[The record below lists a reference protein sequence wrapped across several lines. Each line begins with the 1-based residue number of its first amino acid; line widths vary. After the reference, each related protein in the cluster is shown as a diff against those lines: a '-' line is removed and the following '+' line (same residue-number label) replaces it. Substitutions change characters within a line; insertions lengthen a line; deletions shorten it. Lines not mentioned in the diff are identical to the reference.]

1 MAVQATDSHELAEFG
16 YKQELDRSLGSFSSF
31 AAGFSYISI
40 LTGVFQLFA
49 FGFAFGGPAVWW
61 TWPIVFIGQ
70 MSVAL
75 CFAELAG
82 QYPLAG
88 SVYQWSKRIGSDFTS
103 WMAGWIMVVGSIV
116 TVAAVAVAWQVILP
130 QVSTSF
136 QILGDKADAG
146 TYLTKGGAQNAI
158 LLGAILVVFTTIVNM
173 IGVKLMARINNA
185 GVILELIGAT
195 LLIVLLIFHFSR
207 GPGVVFD
214 TLGLGEGYKLG
225 YFGAFIIGGIMS
237 AYVMYGFD
245 TAGTLAEE
253 TNDPRR
259 NAPPAIIKALATAS
273 VIGGLL
279 ILFAL
284 MAVNDIHDKN
294 IPLLG
299 LPYIVKQALGD
310 TIGNVFLIDSAIAIA
325 VCCLAVHTS
334 CIRMMFAMA
343 RDDRL
348 PVRPAGGARVGPRE
362 GADRAGPRRRHP
374 RDRPAGHQ
382 HHQPERVPGPHVGGD
397 HHVLPRLPVRDR
409 PAAPAPHAR
418 DVADPRARHV
428 LLARALGD
436 AGQRLR
442 GHLRRDRGLQHR
454 VAAQGGLQRDRRV
467 ALVLPVGRVPVH
479 RRRVPD
485 RRDLLL
491 HRLQPQADRGHRRA
505 QRDDRGSAAAA
516 HRRSGAMTPEDEFDY
531 VIAGGGTAGC
541 VVAARL
547 SEDPNVRVCLI
558 EAGPSDVDDDA
569 ILRLEDWMYLL
580 DSGYD
585 WDYLV
590 EPQEKGNSFLR
601 HARAK
606 VLGGC
611 SSHNSCIAF
620 WTPREDLDEW
630 AAMGNTGWSA
640 EECWPLITRLET
652 NDAPGDH
659 HGRSGP
665 VNIRTVPPE
674 DPCGVAILE
683 AAAQAGLPTSA
694 FNAGHTVTNG
704 AGWFQINSGADN
716 TRMSSSHAY
725 LHPIIDSRP
734 NLEIRTHCWVS
745 KVLFDD
751 QRRAIGV
758 DYLSPDLLTHTTVIA
773 RREVVLSAGAIDTP
787 EAAHALGHRPGRAPA
802 GVRASTSSST
812 PPAWARTSTTTSRAS
827 CSGTR
832 ASR

>member
-1 MAVQATDSHELAEFG
+1 MAVEATDSHELASFG

-173 IGVKLMARINNA
+173 IGVKLMARINNV

-195 LLIVLLIFHFSR
+195 LLIVLLAVHFSR

-214 TLGLGEGYKLG
+214 TLGLGEGHKWG

-273 VIGGLL
+273 LIGGLM

-284 MAVNDIHDKN
+284 MAVDDIHDKN

-299 LPYIVKQALGD
+299 LPYIVKQALGS
-310 TIGNVFLIDSAIAIA
+310 TIGNVFLIDSAIAIT

-348 PVRPAGGARVGPRE
+348 PVRPAGGARLGPRQ
-362 GADRAGPRRRHP
+362 GADRPGPRRRLP
-374 RDRPAGHQ
+374 RDRAAGDQ
-382 HHQPERVPGPHVGGD
+382 HRQPERVPGPDVGGD

-409 PAAPAPHAR
+409 AAAPAPHPR
-418 DVADPRARHV
+418 DVADARARDV
-428 LLARALGD
+428 LLARALGR
-436 AGQRLR
+436 ARQRVRRGLR
-442 GHLRRDRGLQHR
+442 GDRGLQHR
-454 VAAQGGLQRDRRV
+454 LAAHRGLQRDRRRTTGTSSG
-467 ALVLPVGRVPVH
+467 PPTCS
-479 RRRVPD
+479 
-485 RRDLLL
+485 
-491 HRLQPQADRGHRRA
+491 
-505 QRDDRGSAAAA
+505 SAA
-516 HRRSGAMTPEDEFDY
+516 
-531 VIAGGGTAGC
+531 
-541 VVAARL
+541 
-547 SEDPNVRVCLI
+547 
-558 EAGPSDVDDDA
+558 
-569 ILRLEDWMYLL
+569 
-580 DSGYD
+580 
-585 WDYLV
+585 
-590 EPQEKGNSFLR
+590 
-601 HARAK
+601 
-606 VLGGC
+606 
-611 SSHNSCIAF
+611 
-620 WTPREDLDEW
+620 
-630 AAMGNTGWSA
+630 
-640 EECWPLITRLET
+640 
-652 NDAPGDH
+652 
-659 HGRSGP
+659 
-665 VNIRTVPPE
+665 
-674 DPCGVAILE
+674 
-683 AAAQAGLPTSA
+683 
-694 FNAGHTVTNG
+694 
-704 AGWFQINSGADN
+704 
-716 TRMSSSHAY
+716 
-725 LHPIIDSRP
+725 
-734 NLEIRTHCWVS
+734 
-745 KVLFDD
+745 
-751 QRRAIGV
+751 
-758 DYLSPDLLTHTTVIA
+758 
-773 RREVVLSAGAIDTP
+773 
-787 EAAHALGHRPGRAPA
+787 
-802 GVRASTSSST
+802 
-812 PPAWARTSTTTSRAS
+812 
-827 CSGTR
+827 
-832 ASR
+832 

>member
-1 MAVQATDSHELAEFG
+1 MAVQATDSHELAKFG

-158 LLGAILVVFTTIVNM
+158 LLGAILVVFTTVVNM

-195 LLIVLLIFHFSR
+195 LLIVLLAVHFSR
-207 GPGVVFD
+207 GPGIVFH
-214 TLGLGEGYKLG
+214 TLGLGEGHQWG

-273 VIGGLL
+273 LIGGLM

-299 LPYIVKQALGD
+299 LPYIVKEALGN
-310 TIGNVFLIDSAIAIA
+310 TVGNVFLIDSAIAIT

-348 PVRPAGGARVGPRE
+348 PFGPQVARVSGRGKVPIVPAIVVGILAIALLAINIGNQSAFLALTSVAIIMFYLAYLCVTGPLLLRRIRGTWPTPE
-362 GADRAGPRRRHP
+362 HGTYFSLGRWGVLVNAFAVVYGAIVAFNIAWPRNDVYNAIGAHHWYFQWAAYLFIGGVMLIGAIYYFTVYSRKPIEVIAEHSAMIDDLP
-374 RDRPAGHQ
+374 QPAI
-382 HHQPERVPGPHVGGD
+382 
-397 HHVLPRLPVRDR
+397 
-409 PAAPAPHAR
+409 A
-418 DVADPRARHV
+418 DVAP
-428 LLARALGD
+428 
-436 AGQRLR
+436 
-442 GHLRRDRGLQHR
+442 
-454 VAAQGGLQRDRRV
+454 
-467 ALVLPVGRVPVH
+467 
-479 RRRVPD
+479 
-485 RRDLLL
+485 
-491 HRLQPQADRGHRRA
+491 
-505 QRDDRGSAAAA
+505 
-516 HRRSGAMTPEDEFDY
+516 
-531 VIAGGGTAGC
+531 
-541 VVAARL
+541 
-547 SEDPNVRVCLI
+547 
-558 EAGPSDVDDDA
+558 
-569 ILRLEDWMYLL
+569 
-580 DSGYD
+580 
-585 WDYLV
+585 
-590 EPQEKGNSFLR
+590 
-601 HARAK
+601 
-606 VLGGC
+606 
-611 SSHNSCIAF
+611 
-620 WTPREDLDEW
+620 
-630 AAMGNTGWSA
+630 
-640 EECWPLITRLET
+640 
-652 NDAPGDH
+652 
-659 HGRSGP
+659 
-665 VNIRTVPPE
+665 
-674 DPCGVAILE
+674 
-683 AAAQAGLPTSA
+683 
-694 FNAGHTVTNG
+694 
-704 AGWFQINSGADN
+704 
-716 TRMSSSHAY
+716 
-725 LHPIIDSRP
+725 
-734 NLEIRTHCWVS
+734 
-745 KVLFDD
+745 
-751 QRRAIGV
+751 
-758 DYLSPDLLTHTTVIA
+758 
-773 RREVVLSAGAIDTP
+773 
-787 EAAHALGHRPGRAPA
+787 
-802 GVRASTSSST
+802 
-812 PPAWARTSTTTSRAS
+812 
-827 CSGTR
+827 
-832 ASR
+832 